1 MKIAF
6 KCKKVVSRKQWR
18 YLKLLLD
25 DLGETEYDLKRCE
38 YTKTELVALLSVD
51 YDALPE
57 RSSDPDAT
65 PRDKSGLVPAE
76 CACGCRTVFV
86 SKNKKHIYAASSHRK
101 AAPKSAPKA
110 VPKAAPK
117 AWATM
122 LGMSFLVDPALDR
135 YETREL
141 VARGTK

>member
-25 DLGETEYDLKRCE
+25 DLGETEYDLKCCE
-38 YTKTELVALLSVD
+38 YTRTELLTLLSVD
-51 YDALPE
+51 YDSLPE
-57 RSSDPDAT
+57 RSLDPEAT
-65 PRDKSGLVPAE
+65 PRDKSGLAQAE

-86 SKNKKHIYAASSHRK
+86 SKNKKHIYATPSHRK
-101 AAPKSAPKA
+101 AAPKAAPKA
-110 VPKAAPK
+110 KAAPKTAPK

-122 LGMSFLVDPALDR
+122 LGMSFVVDPALDH

-141 VARGTK
+141 